1 MSEVNP
7 EQDDQVI
14 GGTSQD
20 IVATEGVDDKKKG
33 LSVFDVM
40 LMVSLLF
47 ITLATFRL
55 VLVLR
60 EYNPGWP
67 FECGSPWSTGQ

>member
-20 IVATEGVDDKKKG
+20 AVADGDAEKKKG
-33 LSVFDVM
+33 LNVFDVM

-47 ITLATFRL
+47 VTLATFRL
-55 VLVLR
+55 VMALR
-60 EYNPGWP
+60 EYNSGWP
-67 FECGSPWSTGQ
+67 FEGGSPWSTGQ